1 MKDGRTHSDVDLLR
15 EPASAM
21 SGAYAAR
28 ITCALSSQPLSCARG
43 SGFSRLQSKS
53 HVCSKFGNLL
63 VLSKAF
69 SASLGGYWF
78 FRPWNR
84 TKFFPNLL
92 RNRNFGYEGQPC
104 ARQAPWA
111 FPGGL
116 LAGGW
121 RREVAVSRPSEKR
134 SQSLFSFS
142 SCLARR
148 RSNYCSFPGGLPVRK
163 NTAAR
168 SIVSTFR

>member
-78 FRPWNR
+78 SRPWNR

-104 ARQAPWA
+104 AGQASWA

-121 RREVAVSRPSEKR
+121 RRGKVRKARKGSVAFSRFEVALREGVWLL
-134 SQSLFSFS
+134 LFSGRI
-142 SCLARR
+142 ARTEEHR
-148 RSNYCSFPGGLPVRK
+148 CAVDSFDL
-163 NTAAR
+163 
-168 SIVSTFR
+168 